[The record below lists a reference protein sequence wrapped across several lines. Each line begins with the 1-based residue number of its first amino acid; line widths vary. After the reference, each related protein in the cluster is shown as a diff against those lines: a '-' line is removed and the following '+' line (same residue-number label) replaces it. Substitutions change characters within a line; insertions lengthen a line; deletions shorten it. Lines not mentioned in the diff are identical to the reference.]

1 MGRRIMI
8 KLAPV
13 MGRGDDRTV
22 QDDDSADG
30 HLSFCGRTAGL
41 FERKAHEAIVGFQ
54 LSVLLRA
61 FLHASLPC
69 RARMASIRIPSIAGS
84 PRLQSLGPPPNQGA
98 ASAGP
103 RALRARLF

>member
-1 MGRRIMI
+1 MGRWVMVE
-8 KLAPV
+8 LAPV
-13 MGRGDDRTV
+13 VRRRDDRAV

-41 FERKAHEAIVGFQ
+41 FERKAHEALVCFH
-54 LSVLLRA
+54 LPVLLRA

-103 RALRARLF
+103 RGAAC